1 MTTSEPSDDGETADG
16 FAPEHILL
24 AEALAAG
31 ASYAAAGLSIGRSAK
46 TVQRALREVPG
57 LREYVRGLKA
67 QRASEAAAAL
77 GNLLPEAVAAARR
90 GLLAER
96 PSDQIRASALVFSEF
111 RNFQPEAAAAEQIE
125 ALQEEVAALKEM
137 VTSMLSDRTGSVR

>member
-1 MTTSEPSDDGETADG
+1 MSGPEPLDDGDTADG
-16 FAPEHILL
+16 LAPEHLLL

-31 ASYAAAGLSIGRSAK
+31 ASHAAAGLSIGRSAK
-46 TVQRALREVPG
+46 SVQRALKDVPG
-57 LREYVRGLKA
+57 LRDYVRELKA

-90 GLLAER
+90 GLVAER
-96 PSDQIRASALVFSEF
+96 PADQIRASALVFAEF

-125 ALQEEVAALKEM
+125 ALQEEVAALREM
-137 VTSMLSDRTGSVR
+137 VTSMLSDRRGAIR

>member
-1 MTTSEPSDDGETADG
+1 MSGPEPINEDDAADA
-16 FAPEHILL
+16 FTPEHLLL

-31 ASYAAAGLSIGRSAK
+31 ASHAAAGLSIGRSAK

-57 LREYVRGLKA
+57 LRDYVRDLKA

-77 GNLLPEAVAAARR
+77 GALLPEAVAAARR
-90 GLLAER
+90 GLWAER
-96 PSDQIRASALVFSEF
+96 QADQIRASSLVFSEF

-137 VTSMLSDRTGSVR
+137 VTSMLSERTGSVR